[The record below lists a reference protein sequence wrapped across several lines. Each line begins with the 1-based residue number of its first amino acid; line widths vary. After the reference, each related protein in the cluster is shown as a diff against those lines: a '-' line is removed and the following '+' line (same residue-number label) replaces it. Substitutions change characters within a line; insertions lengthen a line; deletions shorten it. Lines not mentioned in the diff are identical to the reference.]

1 MINVVLLGA
10 GNVASHLT
18 TVFLNT
24 QGIRLIQVYNRSIKN
39 IQYLAEKTTITDD
52 LSQLKEGDIYIIA
65 IPDNHISTLEHQLN
79 LADKLVVHTSGSVGI
94 GELKKN
100 TNTGVFYP
108 LQSFSKD
115 KKINFSS
122 IPICIE
128 SNNKASLLLLKKL
141 GELIATNVYLIN
153 SEQRKSVHL
162 AAVFVNNF
170 VNHIYH
176 IGATICTKN
185 NIPFEILQP
194 LIKETARKITS
205 LTPFQAQTGPAKR
218 NDTNTIDKQIAM
230 LPPDQG
236 EIYTLLTQ
244 NIFKTHGKKL

>member
-24 QGIRLIQVYNRSIKN
+24 QGINLIQVYNRSINN
-39 IQYLAEKTTITDD
+39 ITHLAKKTAITSQT
-52 LSQLKEGDIYIIA
+52 SQLKDADIYIIA
-65 IPDNHISTLEHQLN
+65 IPDNYITELEDQLF
-79 LADKLVVHTSGSVGI
+79 LKDKLVVHTSGSVDI
-94 GELKKN
+94 KELKKN

-108 LQSFSKD
+108 LQSFSKN
-115 KKINFSS
+115 KKVDFSS

-128 SNNKASLLLLKKL
+128 SSHKTSLLLLEKL
-141 GELIATNVYLIN
+141 AYLIANNVYHIN
-153 SEQRKSVHL
+153 SEQRKKLHL

-176 IGATICTKN
+176 IGDMICTQN

-194 LIKETARKITS
+194 LIKDTAQKITTLS
-205 LTPFQAQTGPAKR
+205 PLEAQTGPAKR
-218 NDTNTIDKQIAM
+218 NDTNTINKHVAM
-230 LPPDQG
+230 LATEEA
-236 EIYTLLTQ
+236 EIYALLTK
-244 NIFKTHGKKL
+244 NIYKTHG